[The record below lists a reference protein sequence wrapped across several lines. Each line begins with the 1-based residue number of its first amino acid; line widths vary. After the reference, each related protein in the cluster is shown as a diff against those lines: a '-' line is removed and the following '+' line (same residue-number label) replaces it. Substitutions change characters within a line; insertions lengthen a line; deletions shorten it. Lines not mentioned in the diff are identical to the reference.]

1 LAEQKET
8 TLAEALWKA
17 VDFIYAEI
25 MDATKKTKVPVDRN
39 VGRGDRRP
47 RLEIVDPHFTIDP
60 RSILMEVKEHPMLKR
75 PQPMISAPK
84 PHIA

>member
-1 LAEQKET
+1 
-8 TLAEALWKA
+8 LAEALRKVA
-17 VDFIYAEI
+17 DLIRAIELYAEST
-25 MDATKKTKVPVDRN
+25 DAPKKAKALINRN